1 MYLGYPEGKLFHL
14 RKIFVQKESPSREPL
29 KVSQKPVA
37 CSAPPGKYNMDIV
50 QYTADRF
57 PQAFA
62 VFLKE
67 QFPTRSISPSDLY
80 THNQT
85 VEDAY
90 EFHRRDGYNTFY
102 FLQTRRVSSI
112 VIFILR

>member
-14 RKIFVQKESPSREPL
+14 RKIFVQMKRSSGERP

-50 QYTADRF
+50 QYTDDRF
-57 PQAFA
+57 PKAFA

-67 QFPTRSISPSDLY
+67 QFPTRSISPTDLY
-80 THNQT
+80 AHNQT
-85 VEDAY
+85 V
-90 EFHRRDGYNTFY
+90 R
-102 FLQTRRVSSI
+102 RRV
-112 VIFILR
+112 